1 MLTPDELE
9 LIKAD
14 IKAEV
19 MKELTGNDIRTPQ
32 KKDRPLSTIYLRYH
46 KQLQE
51 KYGVYK
57 WYQIWNAV
65 RLLTTFK
72 LGHRYVRDIKPSEEV
87 EGAKFAEQLLLMMGL
102 EKVDGDTP

>member
-1 MLTPDELE
+1 MLTNNELE

-14 IKAEV
+14 IKAEI

-32 KKDRPLSTIYLRYH
+32 RKDRPLRTVYDRYN
-46 KQLQE
+46 KQLYE

-65 RLLTTFK
+65 RLLTTYK
-72 LGHRYVRDIKPSEEV
+72 LGHRYVRDIMPSEEV

-102 EKVDGDTP
+102 EKQDGEA